1 MTVNINVNFN
11 FEQLKDAVKQL
22 TPKEKLQINEVLWE
36 DNLDIPI
43 EHQNIV
49 LERMESAR
57 QNPERLLDWDKV
69 SKNI

>member
-57 QNPERLLDWDKV
+57 HNPERLLDWDKV